1 MSKYRY
7 TVTFSLDEW
16 ESHDEN
22 ISKYEEKTRKDLIDI
37 IENNW
42 ETASNIRCTIEDNY
56 CIEHND
62 GMIIPKF
69 ISKEAQALIE
79 KTNEYYASAKLILHH
94 LEVHGLKEAPYAN
107 DITVA
112 LMNAV
117 NCLLE
122 KGGAEGRSE
131 TL

>member
-16 ESHDEN
+16 ESHDGN
-22 ISKYEEKTRKDLIDI
+22 ISKYEEKTRKDLIDV

-42 ETASNIRCTIEDNY
+42 ETASNIKCTIEDNY
-56 CIEHND
+56 CIEHN
-62 GMIIPKF
+62 GVIIPKF
-69 ISKEAQALIE
+69 ISKEAQNLEE
-79 KTNEYYASAKLILHH
+79 KTNEYYASAKLILNH
-94 LEVHGLKEAPYAN
+94 LEVYGMKEVPLAN

-122 KGGAEGRSE
+122 KGGEKTRSD
-131 TL
+131 T

>member
-22 ISKYEEKTRKDLIDI
+22 ISKYEEKTRKDLIDV

-42 ETASNIRCTIEDNY
+42 ETASNIKCTIEDNY

-62 GMIIPKF
+62 VIIPKF
-69 ISKEAQALIE
+69 ISKEAQSLEE
-79 KTNEYYASAKLILHH
+79 KTNEYYASAKLILNH
-94 LEVHGLKEAPYAN
+94 LEVHGMKEAPLAN

-122 KGGAEGRSE
+122 KGGAEIRGD
-131 TL
+131 T

>member
-22 ISKYEEKTRKDLIDI
+22 ISKYEEKTRKDLIDV

-42 ETASNIRCTIEDNY
+42 ETASNIKCTIEDNY

-62 GMIIPKF
+62 IIIPKF
-69 ISKEAQALIE
+69 ISKEAQNLEE
-79 KTNEYYASAKLILHH
+79 KTNEYYASAKLILNH
-94 LEVHGLKEAPYAN
+94 LEVHGMKEAPLAN

-122 KGGAEGRSE
+122 KGVEKTRSD
-131 TL
+131 T

>member
-62 GMIIPKF
+62 VIIPKF
-69 ISKEAQALIE
+69 ISKEAQNLEE
-79 KTNEYYASAKLILHH
+79 KTNEYYASAKLILNH
-94 LEVHGLKEAPYAN
+94 LEIHGMKEAPFAN

-112 LMNAV
+112 LMTAV

-122 KGGAEGRSE
+122 KGGEKTRSD
-131 TL
+131 T

>member
-42 ETASNIRCTIEDNY
+42 ETASNIKCTIEDNY

-62 GMIIPKF
+62 VIIPKF
-69 ISKEAQALIE
+69 ISKEAQNLEE
-79 KTNEYYASAKLILHH
+79 KTNEYYASAKLILNH
-94 LEVHGLKEAPYAN
+94 LEVHGMKEAPLAN

-122 KGGAEGRSE
+122 KGGEKIRSD
-131 TL
+131 T

>member
-22 ISKYEEKTRKDLIDI
+22 ISKYEEKTRKDLIDV

-42 ETASNIRCTIEDNY
+42 ETASNIKCTIEDNY

-62 GMIIPKF
+62 IIIPKF
-69 ISKEAQALIE
+69 ISKEAQNLEE
-79 KTNEYYASAKLILHH
+79 KTNEYYASAKLILNH
-94 LEVHGLKEAPYAN
+94 LEVHGMKEAPLAN

-122 KGGAEGRSE
+122 KGGEKTRSD
-131 TL
+131 T

>member
-22 ISKYEEKTRKDLIDI
+22 ISKYEEKTRKDLIDV

-42 ETASNIRCTIEDNY
+42 ETASNIKCTIEDNY

-62 GMIIPKF
+62 VIIPKF
-69 ISKEAQALIE
+69 ISKEAQNLEE
-79 KTNEYYASAKLILHH
+79 KTNEYYASAKLILNH
-94 LEVHGLKEAPYAN
+94 LEVHGMKEAPLAN

-122 KGGAEGRSE
+122 KGGEKTRSN
-131 TL
+131 T